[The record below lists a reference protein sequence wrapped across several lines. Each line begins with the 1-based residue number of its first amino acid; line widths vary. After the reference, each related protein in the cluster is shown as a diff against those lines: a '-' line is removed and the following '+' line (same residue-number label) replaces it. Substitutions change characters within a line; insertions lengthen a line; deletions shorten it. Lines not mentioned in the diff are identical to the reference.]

1 MSVMDKYI
9 IRIDST
15 PERLVEAGPLVRG
28 SWSRE
33 HDDLGREIRG
43 EFLIDTGAYGA
54 MIDLAVAE
62 TLALSPRGTKSVHG
76 IHGYGTLQLYL
87 GRVSL
92 PAVDAAGNQTLYS
105 TVLECT
111 GVPSLREKSFEHR
124 ADVIGILGRL
134 FLRNARITV
143 DNPGGNIELLIANR
157 TEES

>member
-1 MSVMDKYI
+1 MTEYI

-28 SWSRE
+28 SWSRQ
-33 HDDLGREIRG
+33 HDDLGREITG

-62 TLALSPRGTKSVHG
+62 MLGLAPRGTRSVHG

-92 PAVDAAGNQTLYS
+92 PAVDAAGRQTVYS
-105 TVLECT
+105 TVLECV
-111 GVPSLREKSFEHR
+111 GVPSLREKSFEQR
-124 ADVIGILGRL
+124 ADVIGILGRV
-134 FLRNARITV
+134 FLRTASISV
-143 DNPGGNIELLIANR
+143 DNLSGKLALAIVDNEHR
-157 TEES
+157 D

>member
-1 MSVMDKYI
+1 MTEKYI

-15 PERLVEAGPLVRG
+15 RERMVEAGPLVRG

-62 TLALSPRGTKSVHG
+62 TLALSPRGARSVHG

-87 GRVSL
+87 GQVSL
-92 PAVDAAGNQTLYS
+92 PAVNAEGSPRFYS
-105 TVLECT
+105 TVLECV
-111 GVPSLREKSFEHR
+111 GVPALREKSFEHR
-124 ADVIGILGRL
+124 ADVIGILGRT
-134 FLRNARITV
+134 FLRDASVTV
-143 DNPGGNIELLIANR
+143 DNPSGKLELIIVGDANR
-157 TEES
+157 R